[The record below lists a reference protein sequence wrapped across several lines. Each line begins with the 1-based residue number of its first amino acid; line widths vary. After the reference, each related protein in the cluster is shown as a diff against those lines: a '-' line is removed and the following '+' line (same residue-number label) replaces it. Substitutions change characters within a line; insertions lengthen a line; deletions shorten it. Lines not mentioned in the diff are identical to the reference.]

1 MCVCV
6 CCVVF
11 SFFYT
16 EIPKKKRTKT
26 EGLVGGGGVG
36 GGVGRTEENVFFF
49 GKLYLKRKR
58 KRDAVLLF
66 ISGHDPKWPTD
77 GATVVV
83 LAAPTGTSFAYR
95 PHVSIDKRPGPL
107 GVEEIPPISRT
118 ALETPSKRRVIDSQ
132 LSTSPSNL
140 MNSTDQ
146 LQSIETLG
154 KTIPSE

>member
-1 MCVCV
+1 M
-6 CCVVF
+6 
-11 SFFYT
+11 
-16 EIPKKKRTKT
+16 
-26 EGLVGGGGVG
+26 GGGE
-36 GGVGRTEENVFFF
+36 GRTEENVFFF

-140 MNSTDQ
+140 MNLNPINFNPLRHSV
-146 LQSIETLG
+146 
-154 KTIPSE
+154 KRYRPSDIKYIRNQTRYN